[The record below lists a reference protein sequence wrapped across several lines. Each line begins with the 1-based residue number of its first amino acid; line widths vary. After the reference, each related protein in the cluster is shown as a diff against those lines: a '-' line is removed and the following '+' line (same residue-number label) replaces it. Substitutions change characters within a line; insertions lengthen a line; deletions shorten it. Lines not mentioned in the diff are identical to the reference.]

1 MMKKLLTGIIL
12 FLISTNAVSSQDKT
26 DIARIVLNAVV
37 LDSEN
42 KMPVESKNQLN
53 NKLIQIASA
62 QGIGGSSINPRFI
75 LAVKTNV
82 LSKDIIPGPPQMI
95 AMNIEFV
102 FFIGDATD
110 NKIFSTCTINTKGVG
125 INENKAYISAI
136 QMVNTR
142 NAELLKL
149 TETGKSAIASFYTSQ
164 CNILQE
170 KVKGLERKQDFEAA
184 IYELMQVP
192 DVSKECYTLSQKM
205 IAPIFQKQI
214 DKQGSL
220 KLSEAKAK
228 WASAPNAAGAQE
240 IATIL
245 SAIDPSSTSF
255 KEVEILATNIR
266 KKIESDEKKKWEFE
280 LQKQSEDKK
289 IEQQRI
295 ESAQKIAIAYYKNQ
309 PKTIVYNKIYW

>member
-1 MMKKLLTGIIL
+1 MKKLLTGIIL

-149 TETGKSAIASFYTSQ
+149 TETGKSAEPPISSGINVVIAS
-164 CNILQE
+164 
-170 KVKGLERKQDFEAA
+170 RHA
-184 IYELMQVP
+184 
-192 DVSKECYTLSQKM
+192 
-205 IAPIFQKQI
+205 
-214 DKQGSL
+214 
-220 KLSEAKAK
+220 
-228 WASAPNAAGAQE
+228 
-240 IATIL
+240 
-245 SAIDPSSTSF
+245 
-255 KEVEILATNIR
+255 
-266 KKIESDEKKKWEFE
+266 
-280 LQKQSEDKK
+280 SEDFLVAVGF
-289 IEQQRI
+289 EF
-295 ESAQKIAIAYYKNQ
+295 SKNLSL
-309 PKTIVYNKIYW
+309 I